1 MPISTSEYANLW
13 HKVLDDLKGEINNN
27 IMYSAFLEDSYIHKI
42 SGSNAVIVVNSDT
55 AQLIIEKDYLKS
67 INNFLKKHS
76 NENIV
81 AKIISSNSLKIDEE
95 KEEEVLNQGDFFLH
109 SQVNSSL
116 TFDNFIVGH
125 FNRQAKQAALYIAS
139 NPGKVYNP
147 LFIYSQSGLGKTH
160 LLHAIANYI
169 KDTSSLKVLYCSAD
183 DFFTEYI
190 RVVRGEKGQDAMK
203 NYIGQ
208 FDVLLID
215 DIQFFS
221 GKSQTETFFFQVFQ
235 RMQNAKKQIVITSDK
250 HPNDLNGFEE
260 RLTSRFA
267 SGLVMNIDAPD
278 VKTCVE
284 ILKSKIN
291 SGPLD
296 INTFDESVLNFIA
309 EKFSKSVRS
318 LDEAL
323 NRIIFYTTSF
333 KPTKQITMEIAME
346 ALQNLIDIR
355 EAKNK
360 INEDRI
366 ISAVAEYYSLTP
378 SQLTGTARQ
387 SEIALPRHIAMFL
400 IRDMLGVPYTKIGY
414 IFGGKD
420 HTTVMHGVEK
430 VEKELKNNTAMQS
443 AIETIKTNLKR

>member
-42 SGSNAVIVVNSDT
+42 NGSNVIVVVNSDT

-67 INNFLKKHS
+67 INAFLKKHS
-76 NENIV
+76 NENLS
-81 AKIISSNSLKIDEE
+81 AKIISSNSLKVDEE
-95 KEEEVLNQGDFFLH
+95 KEEEIPNEGEFFLH
-109 SQVNSSL
+109 SQINSSL
-116 TFDNFIVGH
+116 TFDNFIVGQ

-333 KPTKQITMEIAME
+333 KPTKQITMDIAME

-366 ISAVAEYYSLTP
+366 VSAVAEYYSLTP

-387 SEIALPRHIAMFL
+387 SDIALPRHISMYL
-400 IRDMLGVPYTKIGY
+400 IREMLSVPYTKIGY

-443 AIETIKTNLKR
+443 AVEAIKANLKR